1 MRNHWAHADRRPFNR
16 DWWHAHPP
24 GPHWRWHGS
33 WARYPA
39 SWFWRPCTW
48 AAFGG
53 WFAWTW
59 SQPIVYD
66 YGATVVYRDNYVYV
80 DNKQVATTE
89 AYYQQA
95 ETIAESVPQDLDT
108 DKVEWMPLGVFALA
122 SEDGEDTGMVLQLA
136 VSKKGVIAGTFYNE
150 TSDKSRPVEG
160 MVDRDSQRAAWQF
173 ADGEN
178 QDLVMETGI
187 YNLTQDEATA
197 LVHFGADQTQTW
209 LLIRLPE
216 PEGDSQ

>member
-1 MRNHWAHADRRPFNR
+1 M
-16 DWWHAHPP
+16 
-24 GPHWRWHGS
+24 
-33 WARYPA
+33 
-39 SWFWRPCTW
+39 
-48 AAFGG
+48 
-53 WFAWTW
+53 
-59 SQPIVYD
+59 YD

-160 MVDRDSQRAAWQF
+160 MVDRDSQCAAWQF